1 MTARCPW
8 PGQDDRMLAY
18 HDQEWGVPI
27 HDDRQWFEKL
37 VLDTAQAGLSWKTI
51 LHKREGYREAFHLF
65 DVERVAA
72 MTDDDV
78 EDLMQNPGIVRNRM
92 KIRSTISN
100 AKAFMAVQKE
110 FGSFD
115 QYIWSFTGGKR
126 VVNQFREL
134 KDFPARTDLSDR
146 ISKDLKKRG
155 FSFVGSTVV
164 YAFIQAGG
172 IVDDHTVTCFRKAD
186 LASGFPV

>member
-1 MTARCPW
+1 
-8 PGQDDRMLAY
+8 MLAY

-78 EDLMQNPGIVRNRM
+78 EDLMQNPGIVRNRL

-115 QYIWSFTGGKR
+115 QYIWSFTDGKR
-126 VVNQFREL
+126 LVNRFREL

-186 LASGFPV
+186 LAREFPV